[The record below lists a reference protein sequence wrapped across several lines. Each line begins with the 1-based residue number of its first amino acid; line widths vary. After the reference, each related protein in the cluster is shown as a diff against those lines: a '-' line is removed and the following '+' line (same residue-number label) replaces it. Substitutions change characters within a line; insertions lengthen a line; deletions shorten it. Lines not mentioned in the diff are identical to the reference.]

1 MGTET
6 LTPVV
11 EIDGTV
17 SLNAATPEF
26 ADRLALL
33 EPFGAGNP
41 EPRLMLSNVRVL
53 HSDIV
58 GSGHIRCQLGSL
70 SGGTLKAMAFRAAD
84 NEVGKALL
92 NHRGEVFNLAGTL
105 RKDNW
110 QGRNQVQFIIEDAMR
125 G

>member
-1 MGTET
+1 MEAFRTFAGEYAEKYLGTET

-84 NEVGKALL
+84 NRSRQSAAESS
-92 NHRGEVFNLAGTL
+92 R
-105 RKDNW
+105 RS
-110 QGRNQVQFIIEDAMR
+110 I
-125 G
+125 